1 MTRYC
6 LIIDVITL
14 LLLIILGQ
22 GEQALATQHAG
33 QVVCEQETL
42 FSPHSCPIAK
52 AGWLA

>member
-22 GEQALATQHAG
+22 GEQALATQQAG
-33 QVVCEQETL
+33 QVVCGQETL
-42 FSPHSCPIAK
+42 FSPYSCPIAK
-52 AGWLA
+52 ARWLA